1 MGLDQYLKGE
11 IYISQDRY
19 KDGTHSDNPEYKIIS
34 SLFGLKDLVS
44 KDSHTGIEITFPV
57 GYWRKANQIHN
68 WFVQNIQN
76 GNDNCG
82 NYYVSRENLETLKG
96 LCVEVLSKKDYDT
109 AKELLPNGEG
119 FFFGGT
125 GFDEWYFESV
135 EKTIEILSRCLEM
148 PAEISFEYQSSW

>member
-82 NYYVSRENLETLKG
+82 NYYVSRENLETLK
-96 LCVEVLSKKDYDT
+96 VYVLKSYLKKTMIPLRNYCQMVRVSSLGERALT
-109 AKELLPNGEG
+109 NGILK
-119 FFFGGT
+119 
-125 GFDEWYFESV
+125 V
-135 EKTIEILSRCLEM
+135 LKRLSRY
-148 PAEISFEYQSSW
+148 FQDV